1 MLYGQSLA
9 VLDFLLHAGSE
20 NVVIY
25 FRDNIYIIKTLE
37 EFQYVDEFGKD
48 CGTNVRLKAKDIANL
63 FTDETRLRQERRL
76 RANLRGRL
84 FGQLVQEDGAND
96 EPLVLRRDESNSHRT
111 KVAVGDD
118 DLRRDI
124 EESKQ
129 VADLA
134 GFSAAPPLVQI
145 FYSPLERL
153 ALSIEDFI
161 TSTGGT
167 LAPDANETLTSWL
180 KLECCL
186 IQADIPTDPLDV
198 LTVKARDSGYRTN
211 S

>member
-1 MLYGQSLA
+1 M
-9 VLDFLLHAGSE
+9 
-20 NVVIY
+20 
-25 FRDNIYIIKTLE
+25 
-37 EFQYVDEFGKD
+37 
-48 CGTNVRLKAKDIANL
+48 
-63 FTDETRLRQERRL
+63 
-76 RANLRGRL
+76 RANLRDSL
-84 FGQLVQEDGAND
+84 FGQPVQEDGAND

-111 KVAVGDD
+111 KVAAGDD
-118 DLRRDI
+118 DLRRDM
-124 EESKQ
+124 EESKRPLSAEQ
-129 VADLA
+129 PRRVEVPDPVR
-134 GFSAAPPLVQI
+134 FSTAPPLVQI
-145 FYSPLERL
+145 SYSPLERL

-167 LAPDANETLTSWL
+167 LAPDANETLTSWP